1 MYCGFCGRV
10 ITDDA
15 VFCPYCGKPVK
26 PIAPS
31 EPSPALQQVSE
42 PIAQEQPAPVP
53 VAETPEKTAEASV
66 PDAQEKPSAVSA
78 PAVPEEA
85 PDTETSSPEPAVE
98 SQKSPEQTSE
108 PIDESPA
115 VPVVEESLPAV
126 PVVPSAK
133 GRSNKVHD
141 FVSIPKEWENP
152 APDFG
157 KKEPEQAPVREQAAA
172 LANEVKEKTVQY
184 SAAVKEKAAEYGAI
198 AKEKAAQYGAVAK
211 EKAAE
216 YGAIAKEKATQYGAV
231 AKEKAVEYG
240 AVVKDK
246 AVKLGAAAG
255 EKAKDVMER
264 LQAMPAGKMEK
275 KATTVVSVVSK
286 LSLVLILAAVFLPY
300 CRIAFS
306 DSRYADMPLWKLIF
320 GGTYEMGLSNP
331 LQFTLIAHPVLLLL
345 LLIPLLVLLTGI
357 FKKSKVRL
365 PLTSGILLLDGLAVL
380 IANGR
385 ILRSVQRAV
394 SGLSLD
400 TFEKHVKSMNAL
412 VIKWIQRVVTGELSF
427 ENTFLVTG
435 QIGHTLI
442 TLFGWLMLLLG
453 IIGIILCL
461 IKFSRSKGTAAEK
474 DGASEPV
481 EETL

>member
-31 EPSPALQQVSE
+31 EPSPVLQQVSE
-42 PIAQEQPAPVP
+42 PMAQEQPAPVP
-53 VAETPEKTAEASV
+53 ALEIPEKTAEASV
-66 PDAQEKPSAVSA
+66 PDAQEKPSAISES
-78 PAVPEEA
+78 AVPEEA
-85 PDTETSSPEPAVE
+85 SDTETSSPEPALKP
-98 SQKSPEQTSE
+98 QKNPEQTSE
-108 PIDESPA
+108 PIPASPA
-115 VPVVEESLPAV
+115 VPAAEESLPSV

-133 GRSNKVHD
+133 GRSHKVHD
-141 FVSIPKEWENP
+141 FVFIPKEWENP
-152 APDFG
+152 APDFA

-184 SAAVKEKAAEYGAI
+184 SAAVKEKAAEYGAV
-198 AKEKAAQYGAVAK
+198 AKEKAAEYGAVAKEKISEYSAVAREKAAQYGAVAK

-216 YGAIAKEKATQYGAV
+216 YGAVVKEKAI
-231 AKEKAVEYG
+231 
-240 AVVKDK
+240 
-246 AVKLGAAAG
+246 KLGAAAG
-255 EKAKDVMER
+255 EKAKGGMER
-264 LQAMPAGKMEK
+264 LQAMPAGKLEK
-275 KATTVVSVVSK
+275 KASTVVSVVSK
-286 LSLVLILAAVFLPY
+286 LSLVLILVAVFLPY

-380 IANGR
+380 IANGS
-385 ILRSVQRAV
+385 ILRSVQRTV
-394 SGLSLD
+394 SELSLD
-400 TFEKHVKSMNAL
+400 IFEKHVKSMNAL
-412 VIKWIQRVVTGELSF
+412 VIKWVQRVITGELSF
-427 ENTFLVTG
+427 ENTFFVTG
-435 QIGHTLI
+435 QIGHILI
-442 TLFGWLMLLLG
+442 ILFGCLMLLLG

-461 IKFSRSKGTAAEK
+461 IKPSHSKGSSEK
-474 DGASEPV
+474 DGASEPW